1 MLRNCCRTIVH
12 CQCSYIVGFS
22 FNEANKV
29 LSIHWSPS
37 TAIDI
42 ITGLMIGDY
51 CSYYDKYNYLY
62 RCGAML
68 SGKAIFIDKN
78 SPLNLK
84 KSKRKE
90 ERSKKI
96 CGLQM
101 YIYGFSFT
109 AFQYSVTKSFSYGRY
124 NHENESQTSVFLFI
138 KIFPNSGVNK
148 YRR

>member
-1 MLRNCCRTIVH
+1 
-12 CQCSYIVGFS
+12 
-22 FNEANKV
+22 
-29 LSIHWSPS
+29 
-37 TAIDI
+37 
-42 ITGLMIGDY
+42 MIGDY

-84 KSKRKE
+84 KSKRKV